1 MRESSSKTPRTEGE
15 LDRSKR
21 ETEDRGHEMREPE
34 WTPPSQ
40 FPVPHSMPGMVY
52 HWVRVMARGAA
63 DNLNYDRRRREGW
76 EACPAVDYP
85 ELAGALD
92 SELRLPDTV
101 QIAGLLLCRMTIEQA
116 DARRRHYAQ
125 KVRDQIRSVHRSMF
139 QMQDRRMPWLEREGA
154 TWTEVGG
161 KRVAT
166 PRED

>member
-1 MRESSSKTPRTEGE
+1 MPVSSSKRPSAEGE
-15 LDRSKR
+15 MDRAPR
-21 ETEDRGHEMREPE
+21 ETQDREHDKREPE
-34 WTPPSQ
+34 WEPPSQ
-40 FPVPHSMPGMVY
+40 FPTPHPMPGVVY
-52 HWVRVMARGAA
+52 HWVRVIARGAP

-101 QIAGLLLCRMTIEQA
+101 QIAGLLLCRMTVEQA
-116 DARRRHYAQ
+116 AARRRFYAE
-125 KVRDQIRSVHRSMF
+125 KVRNQIRSVHRSMF
-139 QMQDRRMPWLEREGA
+139 QLQDRRMPWLEKEGA
-154 TWTEVGG
+154 SWTEVGG